1 MTSDLLTMHSE
12 ADHIL
17 DASGLYCPEPVMLLH
32 KRIAEIAAGDTLL
45 VLSTD
50 PASLRDIPKFCHFL
64 GHDLLRQ
71 DEADGQ
77 YRFLL
82 CKAAEETGASG

>member
-1 MTSDLLTMHSE
+1 MTSDLLTMNPE

-17 DASGLYCPEPVMLLH
+17 DATGLYCPEPVMLLH

-50 PASLRDIPKFCHFL
+50 PASLRDVPKFCHFL
-64 GHDLLRQ
+64 GHDLLCQ
-71 DEADGQ
+71 DEADGH

-82 CKAAEETGASG
+82 RKAAGETEAPG

>member
-1 MTSDLLTMHSE
+1 MTTE

-17 DASGLYCPEPVMLLH
+17 DATGLYCPEPVMLLH
-32 KRIAEIAAGDTLL
+32 QRIAEIACGETLL

-50 PASLRDIPKFCHFL
+50 PASTRDIPKFCHFL
-64 GHDLLRQ
+64 GHTLLQQ
-71 DEADGQ
+71 DETGGQ

-82 CKAAEETGASG
+82 RKAGADAGEDSAS